1 MWQRAYD
8 AGRDHGHGRG
18 KCILQVCGVR
28 PFFSDQFENEQMNE
42 VTLKM
47 FTIFFKITKSL
58 KVIHS

>member
-18 KCILQVCGVR
+18 KCILQVRGVR

-42 VTLKM
+42 VTSEM